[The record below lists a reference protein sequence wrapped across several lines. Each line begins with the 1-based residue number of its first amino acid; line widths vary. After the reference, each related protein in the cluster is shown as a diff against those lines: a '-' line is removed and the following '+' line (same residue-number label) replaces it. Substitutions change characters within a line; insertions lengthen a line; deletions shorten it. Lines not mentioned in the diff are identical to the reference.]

1 MLETLLVLLVYG
13 GLAGAYLL
21 VIPLIAMIY
30 IDKRFN
36 FSGSWEKVLMFFLGL
51 FFFPGMLLVG
61 GFVNSRPQLRK
72 L

>member
-1 MLETLLVLLVYG
+1 MSETLLILLIYG

-36 FSGSWEKVLMFFLGL
+36 FASSWEKVFMFFLGL
-51 FFFPGMLLVG
+51 SFFPGMLLVG
-61 GFVNSRPQLRK
+61 GFINYRPHLRQL
-72 L
+72 